1 MTIILPISSAKL
13 GKSVHSSI
21 SIPKVEDPNPSR
33 IPSGSIPMGVR
44 YAKRGT
50 AWFTGDSVQSVHV
63 VNGDVLLLA
72 KKKNSVPVGIPAPL
86 PITAAVFIQSLTGT
100 SAFTPLSHGEHR
112 NIKTPIKTGHPA
124 NGSMTGS

>member
-33 IPSGSIPMGVR
+33 IPSGSIPMGLR

-72 KKKNSVPVGIPAPL
+72 KG
-86 PITAAVFIQSLTGT
+86 
-100 SAFTPLSHGEHR
+100 
-112 NIKTPIKTGHPA
+112 KTLFL
-124 NGSMTGS
+124 